1 MQTSRNRR
9 HRLTAVAM
17 VAAIGLGANG
27 LAAVA
32 SSGSHRV
39 QSLGAPTATTSSLP
53 ATDTHGC
60 ATVAGCDLY
69 ATNGTVTA
77 GTSGPINIW
86 GFTFNTAPGTGE
98 LGGSVNNTIVIGE
111 TDTLRIN
118 LHNALPAGAG
128 NLSIEVPAAQV
139 APDAVGVAVGSSAQV
154 VFGPLAPGT
163 YVYEAGSL
171 AEQPRQLAMGLAAII
186 VVRPSDYGT
195 SPTPYGIG
203 TSSAFADE
211 ALVVMNEID
220 PKFSSSPLTS
230 DVEDYT
236 PQYFFINGKAH
247 PATDDI
253 APTPA
258 ITCSCFARRTSAS
271 ATVRWVC
278 STCG

>member
-128 NLSIEVPAAQV
+128 NLSLEVPAAQG
-139 APDAVGVAVGSSAQV
+139 APTRSAL
-154 VFGPLAPGT
+154 PSAP
-163 YVYEAGSL
+163 A
-171 AEQPRQLAMGLAAII
+171 R
-186 VVRPSDYGT
+186 R
-195 SPTPYGIG
+195 
-203 TSSAFADE
+203 
-211 ALVVMNEID
+211 
-220 PKFSSSPLTS
+220 SSSDLSRRAPMSTKPARWPSSPGSWPWVWPRSSSCGRLTT
-230 DVEDYT
+230 EHRPPHT
-236 PQYFFINGKAH
+236 
-247 PATDDI
+247 
-253 APTPA
+253 
-258 ITCSCFARRTSAS
+258 AS
-271 ATVRWVC
+271 R
-278 STCG
+278 